1 MVITSYIVGFYER
14 LIDGPKQW
22 KEKQMSKNKINKEI
36 RQSERKK
43 YLRTMMADLGV
54 ESLSDLPSDQARKDL
69 INATKPNPSVKKRL
83 KEMGYDFSGD
93 KNKRSLGSLNVKI
106 AANSSVDSLIEIRGV
121 VGTAKYRE
129 LLKDLYPR
137 AWSRGYTFDE
147 YKQNIVQKL
156 DNKVYSD
163 NKVKLDKLLKNVYN
177 FFYESSKEKSSDA
190 IIKEYLI
197 KDNKT
202 ISVGHE
208 YPGDTRIIQTKLEA
222 LGFLKPGYQAGV
234 FSKDTRDSVEA
245 FQGAAGIPVTGEVD
259 HRTFTFLGRSD
270 IKPGAAAAPLAA
282 ASGKAEQTPAKQVA
296 PEPPTLTEF
305 PKDLSFIHFRNRE
318 GISGANDDVRQFL
331 YILNDV
337 AKKKNKRVTITSLY
351 RSPKNQ
357 ARVMLNNYNSRAR
370 RGGDAGGY
378 VKRLYRRY
386 PPRSVNR
393 IVDIFAERTLNEK
406 QKENLNEKQKRDLK
420 IQQASRVISQSW
432 PKVGHLGGES
442 VDIVPHNT
450 QIKEILEETQNFAE
464 ANILDESN
472 HFHITVKSLKPGGW
486 SKSFKA

>member
-1 MVITSYIVGFYER
+1 MIVVAYYK
-14 LIDGPKQW
+14 PKQTQGSAPII

-69 INATKPNPSVKKRL
+69 LNATKPNPSVKKRL
-83 KEMGYDFSGD
+83 KEMGYDFSGG

-106 AANSSVDSLIEIRGV
+106 AANSSIDSLIEIRGV

-129 LLKDLYPR
+129 LLRELYPKK
-137 AWSRGYTFDE
+137 WSRDYTFDE
-147 YKQNIVQKL
+147 YRKNIVQKL
-156 DNKVYSD
+156 DQKVYLN
-163 NKVKLDKLLKNVYN
+163 NKIKLDELLKNIYD
-177 FFYESSKEKSSDA
+177 FFYKSSKEKSSDT

-234 FSKDTRDSVEA
+234 FSKETRDAVKS
-245 FQGAAGIPVTGEVD
+245 FQRAAGIPITGEVD
-259 HRTFTFLGRSD
+259 HRTFIFFEISD
-270 IKPGAAAAPLAA
+270 IKPGAAS
-282 ASGKAEQTPAKQVA
+282 ASNKAERRDAERTTTKQVA
-296 PEPPTLTEF
+296 PESQVSTEI
-305 PKDLSFIHFRNRE
+305 PRDLSFIHFRNRE
-318 GISGANDDVRQFL
+318 GISGANDDVKRFL

-378 VKRLYRRY
+378 VKRLYRKY

-393 IVDIFAERTLNEK
+393 IVDIFAERTLTKK

-420 IQQASRVISQSW
+420 IKQASRVISQSW

-464 ANILDESN
+464 VNILDESN